1 MPHVNLRYEA
11 SICLEGLSLQAEQLK
26 YRTEVSV
33 VTRECINHI
42 FVHMLHRFH
51 VLENGTLLVQEVH
64 MTDSGKYGCTA
75 GNSGG
80 FKREEVTLIVRSE

>member
-1 MPHVNLRYEA
+1 MPFSKL
-11 SICLEGLSLQAEQLK
+11 SIPGRKEQCQSLYLDSTNA
-26 YRTEVSV
+26 VSMCTV
-33 VTRECINHI
+33 
-42 FVHMLHRFH
+42 HRFH

>member
-1 MPHVNLRYEA
+1 MVNYERSFSKLSVPA
-11 SICLEGLSLQAEQLK
+11 RKEQCQSCLDNTNAVPTCTL
-26 YRTEVSV
+26 
-33 VTRECINHI
+33 C
-42 FVHMLHRFH
+42 RFH

-64 MTDSGKYGCTA
+64 MADSGKYGCTA